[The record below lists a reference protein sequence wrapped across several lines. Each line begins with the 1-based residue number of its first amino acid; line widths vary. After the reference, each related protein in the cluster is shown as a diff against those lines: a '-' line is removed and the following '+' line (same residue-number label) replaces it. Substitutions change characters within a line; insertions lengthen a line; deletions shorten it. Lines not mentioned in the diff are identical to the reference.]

1 MNFRSFFRPQPVYPD
16 DQWGTR
22 LNREPSGIV
31 MFELLETR
39 LLKAEVFLGKTS
51 DQVQSFT
58 DKAKIYIR

>member
-1 MNFRSFFRPQPVYPD
+1 
-16 DQWGTR
+16 
-22 LNREPSGIV
+22 